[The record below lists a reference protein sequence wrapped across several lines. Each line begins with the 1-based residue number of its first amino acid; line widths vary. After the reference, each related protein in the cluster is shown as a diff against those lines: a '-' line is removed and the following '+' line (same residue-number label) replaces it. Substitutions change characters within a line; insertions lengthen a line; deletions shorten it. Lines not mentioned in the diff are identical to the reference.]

1 MAKYEPITVGAIAVS
16 CVCVVATA
24 AVLIQQC
31 VIVNR
36 LRRGKRGKAVPRLQL
51 LILGCAIFN
60 LLDSA
65 VLVQMTINAGDLKVQ
80 CGVIFDPALQVR
92 DRIWDLQDNLA
103 AFSIALPGVY
113 AAASSDSDTT
123 MLDGDSTTMQAIGA
137 GLVAQSQAL
146 ASPVWLQIYNYVQ
159 NTIYAEG
166 LEWLVHPRLPQ
177 PTPELMS
184 MYTTPAQL
192 NAGTLGCAAS
202 VAQLQADLTKLLPNS
217 SKFIQLGSVFG
228 TGVTLFTWIRVC
240 GALLYGLSVL
250 DRFQLFALVLSLP
263 RCLIPMLRLGLVVSC
278 AFSAVLL
285 TGIWW
290 ANWDYAYAAATNLA
304 QFYVIILD
312 VIVSSMMVHTLVK
325 LRRDME
331 GSHKISASVR
341 VTVPYRQLYAMF
353 ACLVTALLISIVLAS
368 MDGVVGAYLRMEMT
382 AFREAILLSGYIVG
396 FRFLS
401 TLRALRDDK
410 STSSHK
416 HAESA
421 LRSADGVGGS
431 SSRLNRLLT
440 HKSKGATSTFDNSPS
455 ACPTA
460 TGIVSTCDANSPDRP
475 LINTGEGV

>member
-1 MAKYEPITVGAIAVS
+1 MAQYEPITLGAIAVS

-31 VIVNR
+31 VIVHQ
-36 LRRGKRGKAVPRLQL
+36 LRRRKGGKPVPRLQL

-60 LLDSA
+60 LLDSS
-65 VLVQMTINAGDLKVQ
+65 VLVQMTVNAGDLKVQ
-80 CGVIFDPALQVR
+80 CGVIFEPALQVR
-92 DRIWDLQDNLA
+92 DRMWDIQDNLA
-103 AFSIALPGVY
+103 AFSMALPAVY
-113 AAASSDSDTT
+113 AATSSDSDKA
-123 MLDGDSTTMQAIGA
+123 MLDGDATAMQAIGA
-137 GLVAQSQAL
+137 GLIAQSQAL

-159 NTIYAEG
+159 ATIYADG

-184 MYTTPAQL
+184 KYTTPAQL
-192 NAGTLGCAAS
+192 NTGTLGCVAS
-202 VAQLQADLTKLLPNS
+202 VALLQADVTKLLPDS
-217 SKFIQLGSVFG
+217 SKFVQLGLMFG
-228 TGVTLFTWIRVC
+228 TGVTLFTWIRV
-240 GALLYGLSVL
+240 GAALLYGLSVL
-250 DRFQLFALVLSLP
+250 DRFHLFALVLSLP
-263 RCLIPMLRLGLVVSC
+263 RWLIPMLRLGLVVSC

-290 ANWDYAYAAATNLA
+290 ANWDYDYAAATNLA

-331 GSHKISASVR
+331 GSHKMSANVR

-353 ACLVTALLISIVLAS
+353 VCLVTALLISIVLAG

-382 AFREAILLSGYIVG
+382 AFREAILLFGYVVG

-410 STSSHK
+410 NT
-416 HAESA
+416 SA
-421 LRSADGVGGS
+421 LKLATRLADGIGGS
-431 SSRLNRLLT
+431 STRLNPLLK
-440 HKSKGATSTFDNSPS
+440 HKPKAATSSFDNPTS
-455 ACPTA
+455 ACRTA
-460 TGIVSTCDANSPDRP
+460 TGIVSTSDGNSPDRP
-475 LINTGEGV
+475 SINSGEGV